1 MRETHAA
8 LQFGDDPPTPF
19 SFMNDK
25 VWIEPGE
32 QLECHLTYTDERAHK
47 IIADNMHV
55 NRHVREEVTGPRYKQ
70 KLSIDLLKQVSLLK
84 IKLSI
89 KYCK

>member
-1 MRETHAA
+1 M
-8 LQFGDDPPTPF
+8 QFGDDPPTPF

-25 VWIEPGE
+25 VWIEPEE
-32 QLECHLTYTDERAHK
+32 QLKCHLTYTDERAHK

-70 KLSIDLLKQVSLLK
+70 KFGVDLLKPREYL
-84 IKLSI
+84 
-89 KYCK
+89 